1 MPVFVKYRI
10 FVSQLIEVVVSR
22 NTVRY
27 PKNKNKIKRRFLFRF
42 GHTASIIMK
51 TRHHGCC
58 RTPQPGK
65 TPLLKFTASC
75 GNAAESSE

>member
-22 NTVRY
+22 NTVRH

-42 GHTASIIMK
+42 GHTASINYEASASRLLQNPS
-51 TRHHGCC
+51 TRENSIAEVHGE
-58 RTPQPGK
+58 
-65 TPLLKFTASC
+65 LWEC
-75 GNAAESSE
+75 G